1 LFSCTFA
8 AVWFSSF
15 HFSLL
20 LAPLHVA
27 HRKVN
32 GAPLTSYF
40 FFGSLFTVRA
50 KRKERKEKKNNKSE
64 NFFRLKAVPF
74 RRRLPKDVRR
84 KNVSRGCAKRSSSS
98 CGADEKKSVIVHQSV

>member
-50 KRKERKEKKNNKSE
+50 KRKERKEKKSTNPRISFASKQFHS
-64 NFFRLKAVPF
+64 A
-74 RRRLPKDVRR
+74 D
-84 KNVSRGCAKRSSSS
+84 GCQKT
-98 CGADEKKSVIVHQSV
+98 CGGKM